1 MVRGILFIAGWLVL
15 TVVAAQ
21 AQSVETLQVPP
32 PDEQNETM
40 RDTLKRMQIKRE
52 EEEHKKLLSRG
63 SQIKQDVESLLKDA
77 TNARLPRSAEKR
89 LKDIEKSAKNIRS
102 QFGGSE
108 NAELESPPQNL
119 NEALKLLTETTAQLN
134 DRLAKTSRQVISIQV
149 VESCTDIIQLVKMLR
164 AYLN

>member
-63 SQIKQDVESLLKDA
+63 FQIKQDVETLLRDA
-77 TNARLPRSAEKR
+77 ANERLPRSVEKR
-89 LKDIEKSAKNIRS
+89 LKEIEKSAKNIRS

-108 NAELESPPQNL
+108 DVELESPPQNL
-119 NEALKLLTETTAQLN
+119 NETLKLLTETTAQLN

>member
-63 SQIKQDVESLLKDA
+63 FQIKQDVESLLKDA

>member
-1 MVRGILFIAGWLVL
+1 MIRGILFVIGWLIL

-63 SQIKQDVESLLKDA
+63 FQIKQDVESLLRDA
-77 TNARLPRSAEKR
+77 ANGRLPRSAEKR
-89 LKDIEKSAKNIRS
+89 LKEIEKFAKNIRS
-102 QFGGSE
+102 QFGGSQD
-108 NAELESPPQNL
+108 AELESPPGNL
-119 NEALKLLTETTAQLN
+119 EDALKQISETTAQLN

-149 VESCTDIIQLVKMLR
+149 VESCTDIIQLVKTLR
-164 AYLN
+164 AYVN

>member
-1 MVRGILFIAGWLVL
+1 MVRGFLFIVGWLVL
-15 TVVAAQ
+15 TVFAAQ
-21 AQSVETLQVPP
+21 AQSASVQQVPP

-52 EEEHKKLLSRG
+52 EEEHKKLLSKG
-63 SQIKQDVESLLKDA
+63 FQIKQDVESLLKDA
-77 TNARLPRSAEKR
+77 ANERLPRSSEKR

-108 NAELESPPQNL
+108 DAELESPPKNL
-119 NEALKLLTETTAQLN
+119 DEALKQLTETTAQLN

-149 VESCTDIIQLVKMLR
+149 VESCTDIIQLVKTLR
-164 AYLN
+164 TYLN